1 MTPRYLAMLGLCGLA
16 TATIG
21 CGQKSVKAAAP
32 VAAAP
37 APVVAD
43 SRPLTT
49 IAPDTTATP
58 PPENVPP
65 PPNPTAT
72 NTPDLPVTPAR
83 TKPSPPARKPPADA
97 PTESASEQTTRPAAP
112 QISPQIS
119 AGDQATFQR
128 KTEDDISVA
137 QSNLQQSAGK
147 QLSAAQ
153 TDLVEKIKLFMKQSQ
168 EASKTG
174 DWARAQNLSQKA
186 RLLSKELVE
195 SL

>member
-1 MTPRYLAMLGLCGLA
+1 MLCLCGLA
-16 TATIG
+16 TATVG
-21 CGQKSVKAAAP
+21 CAQKSVKAAAP

-37 APVVAD
+37 APALAD
-43 SRPLTT
+43 SKPLTM

-65 PPNPTAT
+65 PPNPSAT
-72 NTPDLPVTPAR
+72 NTPDLPVTPVH
-83 TKPSPPARKPPADA
+83 TKPAPPARKPSPDA
-97 PTESASEQTTRPAAP
+97 PTENASEQTARPAAP

-119 AGDQATFQR
+119 PGDQATFQR
-128 KTEDDISVA
+128 KTEDDINAA
-137 QSNLQQSAGK
+137 QNNLQQSAGK
-147 QLSAAQ
+147 RLSAAQ
-153 TDLVEKIKLFMKQSQ
+153 TDLVEKIKLFLAQSR

-186 RLLSKELVE
+186 RLLSNELVE

>member
-1 MTPRYLAMLGLCGLA
+1 MLCLCGLT

-21 CGQKSVKAAAP
+21 CAQKSVKAAAP
-32 VAAAP
+32 VAVAP
-37 APVVAD
+37 APAVAD
-43 SRPLTT
+43 AKPLTT

-58 PPENVPP
+58 PAENVPP
-65 PPNPTAT
+65 PPTPVAT
-72 NTPDLPVTPAR
+72 NTPPLPVTPTH
-83 TKPSPPARKPPADA
+83 TKPAPPARKPVADT
-97 PTESASEQTTRPAAP
+97 PVENTSEQTVRPAAP
-112 QISPQIS
+112 QMSPQIS
-119 AGDQATFQR
+119 PGDQATFQH
-128 KTEDDISVA
+128 KTEDDIKVA

-153 TDLVEKIKLFMKQSQ
+153 HDLVEKIESFLAQSR

-186 RLLSKELVE
+186 RLLSSELVE